1 METVLGLLAEVREDS
16 QEIAPKKTLL
26 AEGFLIV
33 GNEEGESA

>member
-26 AEGFLIV
+26 TEGFLIAREKAV
-33 GNEEGESA
+33 EL